1 MRRFPRIG
9 LFGMEEAPGFV
20 AAELR
25 GIGVDAVELNSL
37 SFKALRGIDLL
48 HVFFPPMAGAGFQ
61 RAKLLGVKT
70 IAHWFGTDVEM
81 VKQGRNR
88 LWERLSRPFVD
99 LHLAV
104 HRPLV
109 EELAELGIST
119 RYLPNLSTYLR
130 AELLPLPSSPTIL
143 CYTPAERP
151 ELYGVE
157 RLLRLARRLPD
168 VSFISCGAEQP
179 PHDTPPNWKHLGN
192 VSEMRPL
199 YEQARVLVRPTRRDG
214 LCRMVLESLGYG
226 RQVVWTQP
234 FPAVHYA
241 SNDAELLATT
251 KHALN
256 AGINQAG
263 YELIRS
269 QFDRRRN
276 SYRLAEIY
284 RSLLGRAVIASTSAP
299 VKAIE
304 KEPSR

>member
-1 MRRFPRIG
+1 MLRSPRIG

-20 AAELR
+20 AGELR

-37 SFKALRGIDLL
+37 SFKALRGINLL

-61 RAKLLGVKT
+61 RAKLLGIRT
-70 IAHWFGTDVEM
+70 IAHWVGTDVAL
-81 VKQGRNR
+81 VKGGRRR

-104 HRPLV
+104 HLPLTQ
-109 EELAELGIST
+109 ELSGLGIT
-119 RYLPNLSTYLR
+119 ARYLPNLSTNLR
-130 AELLPLPSSPTIL
+130 AELLPLPSSPTVL
-143 CYTPAERP
+143 CYTPAVRQR
-151 ELYGVE
+151 LYGVE
-157 RLLRLARRLPD
+157 QLLRLARRLPK
-168 VSFISCGAEQP
+168 VNFLSCGAEAP
-179 PHDTPPNWKHLGN
+179 PLNVPSNWQHLGN

-199 YEQARVLVRPTRRDG
+199 YEQVRVLIRPTMRDG

-234 FPAVHYA
+234 FPAVHFA
-241 SNDAELLATT
+241 RDDDELLAAT

-256 AGINQAG
+256 AGINRAG
-263 YELIRS
+263 YELILRH
-269 QFDRRRN
+269 FNRRRK

-284 RSLLGRAVIASTSAP
+284 RSLLGRAVIASTLA
-299 VKAIE
+299 ATQ